1 MKKIGNILL
10 AIILTI
16 LLILLLNPA
25 RAEERISGTPRVI
38 DGDTIELA
46 GEKIRLAC
54 VDTPESNY
62 RGKTQYCLDNETD
75 CGLLAKQALQK
86 MIGIHDVTC
95 YYSKRDVYGRILGHC
110 FQYKWAHSFNYIGQG
125 TYNYALVEQ
134 GFAWYYKGGKECNI
148 YKEAFEEAKKEG
160 YGLFNEEVGGFKEP
174 KLWRKTRSND

>member
-1 MKKIGNILL
+1 MSKFIN
-10 AIILTI
+10 IILAGIITFCCLM
-16 LLILLLNPA
+16 LLERA
-25 RAEERISGTPRVI
+25 YAEERLSGTPRVI

-86 MIGIHDVTC
+86 MIGTHDVTC
-95 YYSKRDVYGRILGHC
+95 YYTKRDVYGRILGHC
-110 FQYKWAHSFNYIGQG
+110 FEYKWAHAFNYVGPG

-134 GFAWYYKGGKECNI
+134 GFAWFYKGGKECEV
-148 YKEAFEEAKKEG
+148 YKSAFEEAKKEG
-160 YGLFNEEVGGFKEP
+160 YGLFNEEIGGFKEP